1 MSMSDGTWL
10 FVALV
15 FLAVFLLSQGM
26 VIPVFGEGARV
37 RRRLQD
43 RLGEMSAAGDTE
55 GKGSILRDKYLRD
68 LSPLERYL
76 ESLPGME
83 RLGIL
88 IEQAGANYRAY
99 RVVLLALLLAVV
111 AALVGWSLTRLA
123 AVAVISGVVAL
134 LLPFLKVMQERS
146 IRIGKFEEQM
156 PEAIDV
162 MKRSLKAGHPFVQ
175 SLKFVADDMDAPI
188 ADEFEKTFS
197 DINYGTDVK
206 TAMLALMERM
216 PSISLMSFVT
226 AVLVQRETGGNL
238 AEILDRISTV
248 IRGRFKFYRR
258 VKTLSAEGRLSAWI
272 LALVPLGLFAMISI
286 TTPDY
291 LPRLVND
298 PKGHYLIGGAVV
310 LGGIGIFWI
319 RRILR
324 IDV

>member
-1 MSMSDGTWL
+1 MSDGTWL
-10 FVALV
+10 FIALV

-43 RLGEMSAAGDTE
+43 RLGEMGSADESGPRA
-55 GKGSILRDKYLRD
+55 SILRDKYLRE
-68 LSPLERYL
+68 LSPLERFL
-76 ESLPGME
+76 ETLPGME

-88 IEQAGANYRAY
+88 IEQAGATYRSY
-99 RVVLLALLLAVV
+99 RVLLLAVV
-111 AALVGWSLTRLA
+111 LAVGGAFVGWLLSRSLLLTA
-123 AVAVISGVVAL
+123 ICAVVAF
-134 LLPFLKVMQERS
+134 LLPFLKILQTRAA
-146 IRIGKFEEQM
+146 RIAKFEEQM

-188 ADEFEKTFS
+188 ADEFDKTFS
-197 DINYGTDVK
+197 DINYGSDVK
-206 TAMLALMERM
+206 TALLALMERV
-216 PSISLMSFVT
+216 PSVSLMSFVT

-238 AEILDRISTV
+238 AEILERISAV
-248 IRGRFKFYRR
+248 IRGRFKFFRR

-272 LALVPLGLFAMISI
+272 LALVPLGLFAMITI

-298 PKGHYLIGGAVV
+298 PKGHVLIGGAVV

>member
-1 MSMSDGTWL
+1 MSDGTWL
-10 FVALV
+10 FIALV

-43 RLGEMSAAGDTE
+43 RLGDLGSVDEDGPRA
-55 GKGSILRDKYLRD
+55 SILRQKYLRE
-68 LSPLERYL
+68 LSPLERVL
-76 ESLPGME
+76 ETLPGME
-83 RLGIL
+83 RLGVI
-88 IEQAGANYRAY
+88 IEQAGASYRAY
-99 RVVLLALLLAVV
+99 RVLLLAVLLAVIGGFAAWVFTRVLAFALIGAV
-111 AALVGWSLTRLA
+111 AAFM
-123 AVAVISGVVAL
+123 I
-134 LLPFLKVMQERS
+134 PFLKIWQDRAA
-146 IRIGKFEEQM
+146 RIAKFEEQM

-188 ADEFEKTFS
+188 SDEFEKTFS
-197 DINYGTDVK
+197 DINYGSEVK
-206 TAMLALMERM
+206 TALLALMERM
-216 PSISLMSFVT
+216 PSVSLMSFVT

-238 AEILDRISTV
+238 AEILERISNV
-248 IRGRFKFYRR
+248 IRGRFKFFRR

-291 LPRLVND
+291 LPRLIND
-298 PKGHYLIGGAVV
+298 PKGHLLVGGAVV
-310 LGGIGIFWI
+310 LGAVGILWI
-319 RRILR
+319 RKILR

>member
-1 MSMSDGTWL
+1 MSDGTWL
-10 FVALV
+10 FIALI

-26 VIPVFGEGARV
+26 AIPVFGEGARV

-43 RLGEMSAAGDTE
+43 RLGEMGSVDESGPRA
-55 GKGSILRDKYLRD
+55 SILRDKYLRE
-68 LSPLERYL
+68 LSPLERFL
-76 ESLPGME
+76 ETLPGME

-88 IEQAGANYRAY
+88 IEQSGATYRSY
-99 RVVLLALLLAVV
+99 RVLLLAVV
-111 AALVGWSLTRLA
+111 LAVVGGGIGWALSRSLLLSAICAVGA
-123 AVAVISGVVAL
+123 F
-134 LLPFLKVMQERS
+134 LLPFIKIMQSRAV
-146 IRIGKFEEQM
+146 RMAKFEEQM

-188 ADEFEKTFS
+188 ADEFDKTFS
-197 DINYGTDVK
+197 DINYGSDVK
-206 TAMLALMERM
+206 TALLSLMERV
-216 PSISLMSFVT
+216 PSVSLMSFVT

-238 AEILDRISTV
+238 AEILERISAV
-248 IRGRFKFYRR
+248 IRGRFKFFRR
-258 VKTLSAEGRLSAWI
+258 VKTMSAEGRLSAWI

-298 PKGHYLIGGAVV
+298 PKGHVLIGGAVF
-310 LGGIGIFWI
+310 LGIVGILWI
-319 RRILR
+319 RKILR

>member
-1 MSMSDGTWL
+1 MSDGTWL
-10 FVALV
+10 FIALV

-43 RLGEMSAAGDTE
+43 RLGEMGSADESGPRA
-55 GKGSILRDKYLRD
+55 SILRDKYLRE
-68 LSPLERYL
+68 LSPLERFL
-76 ESLPGME
+76 ETLPGME

-88 IEQAGANYRAY
+88 IEQAGATYRSY
-99 RVVLLALLLAVV
+99 RVLLLAVV
-111 AALVGWSLTRLA
+111 LAVGGAFVGWVLSRSLLLTA
-123 AVAVISGVVAL
+123 ICAVVAF
-134 LLPFLKVMQERS
+134 LLPFLKIMQTRS
-146 IRIGKFEEQM
+146 ARIAKFEEQM

-188 ADEFEKTFS
+188 ADEFDKTFS
-197 DINYGTDVK
+197 DINYGSDVK
-206 TAMLALMERM
+206 TALLALMERV
-216 PSISLMSFVT
+216 PSVSLMSFVT

-238 AEILDRISTV
+238 AEILERISAV
-248 IRGRFKFYRR
+248 IRGRFKFFRR

-272 LALVPLGLFAMISI
+272 LALVPLGLFAMITI

-298 PKGHYLIGGAVV
+298 PKGHVLIGGAVV

>member
-1 MSMSDGTWL
+1 MSDGTWL
-10 FVALV
+10 FIALV

-43 RLGEMSAAGDTE
+43 RLGDLGSVDEDGPRA
-55 GKGSILRDKYLRD
+55 SILRQKYLRE
-68 LSPLERYL
+68 LSPLERVL
-76 ESLPGME
+76 ETLPGME
-83 RLGIL
+83 RLGVI
-88 IEQAGANYRAY
+88 IEQAGASYRAY
-99 RVVLLALLLAVV
+99 RVLLLAVLLAVIGGVATWVFSRVLAFALIGAV
-111 AALVGWSLTRLA
+111 AAFM
-123 AVAVISGVVAL
+123 I
-134 LLPFLKVMQERS
+134 PFLKIWQDRAA
-146 IRIGKFEEQM
+146 RIAKFEEQM

-188 ADEFEKTFS
+188 SDEFEKTFS
-197 DINYGTDVK
+197 DINYGSEVK
-206 TAMLALMERM
+206 TALLALMERM
-216 PSISLMSFVT
+216 PSVSLMSFVT

-238 AEILDRISTV
+238 AEILERISNV
-248 IRGRFKFYRR
+248 IRGRFKFFRR

-291 LPRLVND
+291 LPRLIND
-298 PKGHYLIGGAVV
+298 PKGHLLVGGAVV
-310 LGGIGIFWI
+310 LGAVGILWI
-319 RRILR
+319 RKILR

>member
-1 MSMSDGTWL
+1 MSDGTWL
-10 FVALV
+10 FIALV

-43 RLGEMSAAGDTE
+43 RLGDLGSVDEDGPRA
-55 GKGSILRDKYLRD
+55 SILRQKYLRE
-68 LSPLERYL
+68 LSPLERVL
-76 ESLPGME
+76 ETLPGME
-83 RLGIL
+83 RLGVI
-88 IEQAGANYRAY
+88 IEQAGASYRAY
-99 RVVLLALLLAVV
+99 RVLLLAVLLAVIGGFAAWVFTRVLAFALIGAV
-111 AALVGWSLTRLA
+111 AAFM
-123 AVAVISGVVAL
+123 I
-134 LLPFLKVMQERS
+134 PFLKIWQDRAA
-146 IRIGKFEEQM
+146 RIAKFEEQM

-188 ADEFEKTFS
+188 SDEFEKTFS
-197 DINYGTDVK
+197 DINYGSEVK
-206 TAMLALMERM
+206 TALLALMERM
-216 PSISLMSFVT
+216 PSVSLMSFVT

-238 AEILDRISTV
+238 AEILERISNV
-248 IRGRFKFYRR
+248 IRGRFKFFRR

-291 LPRLVND
+291 LPRLIND
-298 PKGHYLIGGAVV
+298 PKGHLLVGGAVV
-310 LGGIGIFWI
+310 LGVVGILWI
-319 RRILR
+319 RKILR

>member
-1 MSMSDGTWL
+1 MSDGTWL
-10 FVALV
+10 FIALV

-43 RLGEMSAAGDTE
+43 RLGDLGSVDEDGPRA
-55 GKGSILRDKYLRD
+55 SILRQKYLRE
-68 LSPLERYL
+68 LSPLERVL
-76 ESLPGME
+76 ETLPGME
-83 RLGIL
+83 RLGVI
-88 IEQAGANYRAY
+88 IEQAGASYRAY
-99 RVVLLALLLAVV
+99 RVLLLAVLLAVVGGFAAWVFSRVLAFALIGAV
-111 AALVGWSLTRLA
+111 AAFM
-123 AVAVISGVVAL
+123 I
-134 LLPFLKVMQERS
+134 PFLKIWQDRAA
-146 IRIGKFEEQM
+146 RIAKFEEQM

-188 ADEFEKTFS
+188 SDEFEKTFS
-197 DINYGTDVK
+197 DINYGSEVK
-206 TAMLALMERM
+206 TALLALMERM
-216 PSISLMSFVT
+216 PSVSLMSFVT

-238 AEILDRISTV
+238 AEILERISNV
-248 IRGRFKFYRR
+248 IRGRFKFFRR

-291 LPRLVND
+291 LPRLIND
-298 PKGHYLIGGAVV
+298 PKGHLLVGGAVV
-310 LGGIGIFWI
+310 LGAVGILWI
-319 RRILR
+319 RKILR

>member
-1 MSMSDGTWL
+1 MSDGTWL
-10 FVALV
+10 FIALV

-43 RLGEMSAAGDTE
+43 RLGDLGSVDEDGPRA
-55 GKGSILRDKYLRD
+55 SILRQKYLRE
-68 LSPLERYL
+68 LSPLERVL
-76 ESLPGME
+76 ETLPGME
-83 RLGIL
+83 RLGVI
-88 IEQAGANYRAY
+88 IEQAGASYRAY
-99 RVVLLALLLAVV
+99 RVLLLAVLLAVIGGFAAWVFSRVLAFALIGAV
-111 AALVGWSLTRLA
+111 AAFM
-123 AVAVISGVVAL
+123 I
-134 LLPFLKVMQERS
+134 PFLKIWQDRAA
-146 IRIGKFEEQM
+146 RIAKFEEQM

-188 ADEFEKTFS
+188 SDEFEKTFS
-197 DINYGTDVK
+197 DINYGSEVK
-206 TAMLALMERM
+206 TALLALMERM
-216 PSISLMSFVT
+216 PSVSLMSFVT

-238 AEILDRISTV
+238 AEILERISNV
-248 IRGRFKFYRR
+248 IRGRFKFFRR

-291 LPRLVND
+291 LPRLIND
-298 PKGHYLIGGAVV
+298 PKGHLLVGGAVV
-310 LGGIGIFWI
+310 LGAVGILWI
-319 RRILR
+319 RKILR